1 VPEPAGDPRSGR
13 RRRLTAVGAPLLLA
27 AVPLLAAALLVGG
40 AAPAAATGQAAPPP
54 ATPAAASPSAPAAAT
69 GLCRLA
75 DPRLPE
81 LSGLVSA
88 GDKLLAMN
96 DGGSRLELYVLDTG
110 CRVVDVRTA
119 AIDPYD
125 PEDLALGGDGSI
137 WFADIGDN
145 RASRP
150 TVALLAM
157 RPDGSTTVERLS
169 YPDGAHDAEALL
181 LAPDGTPYLVTKEV
195 TGLSGVYRPASPPVQ
210 GRTTALTKVATV
222 RLTPTGTTGGP
233 AGPIGQLLVTGGAVS
248 RDGRLIALRTY
259 TDAYV
264 WPLTGSD
271 VAGALAGA
279 PRRIALPPEPQGE
292 AISFTEDDASLV
304 VAGETVPSDIDLVP
318 VPAAAGASAAG
329 TATSTAAASAG
340 IPTLNAA
347 LIAAGVATV
356 AVWLTGFVRRRR
368 RGSRPVA

>member
-1 VPEPAGDPRSGR
+1 MPEPAGDPSSGR
-13 RRRLTAVGAPLLLA
+13 RRRLTAVGAPLLIA
-27 AVPLLAAALLVGG
+27 AVPLLAAAVLVGS
-40 AAPAAATGQAAPPP
+40 AFPASATGQAAAPP
-54 ATPAAASPSAPAAAT
+54 ATPTASSSAPAAAT

-88 GDKLLAMN
+88 GDRLLAMN

-145 RASRP
+145 RASRA

-157 RPDGSTTVERLS
+157 RPDGSTTVERLA
-169 YPDGAHDAEALL
+169 YPDGPHDAEALL
-181 LAPDGTPYLVTKEV
+181 LAPDGTPYLVTKDV

-318 VPAAAGASAAG
+318 VPSAAAASAAG
-329 TATSTAAASAG
+329 TATSTAAGRSAG